1 MGSRKVMPTLD
12 NVSFDDDLPNL
23 RKKTGRFLLG
33 RQNEGGRSD
42 GPAANNLLATEFQG
56 VLGLSRSLSYVWMPL
71 TICRTMAVR
80 NMRLIPV
87 KTP

>member
-1 MGSRKVMPTLD
+1 MMIFLIGEE
-12 NVSFDDDLPNL
+12 
-23 RKKTGRFLLG
+23 KTGRFLLCK
-33 RQNEGGRSD
+33 QNEGGRSE
-42 GPAANNLLATEFQG
+42 GHAANYLLAAEFQG
-56 VLGLSRSLSYVWMPL
+56 VLGLSQLPPYVRMPL

>member
-23 RKKTGRFLLG
+23 RKKTGRFLLCK
-33 RQNEGGRSD
+33 QNEGGRSE
-42 GPAANNLLATEFQG
+42 GPAANNLLVAKFQG
-56 VLGLSRSLSYVWMPL
+56 VLGLSQSPSYVRMPL

-87 KTP
+87 KIP